1 MQTVQG
7 QTAQYFYT
15 FDKGDLWTHLAHWV
29 PLWSDLLHSQNSGI
43 WSLQSLGSQSN
54 RYFLWIMLG
63 IMGKYTWLAWLP
75 KSLSDPVN
83 TNSIDLGG
91 KWDILDFNIGDRSPT
106 LIPGDG
112 MKRNPER
119 DNFAIL
125 PIASRQAHLIHI
137 RVTVDS
143 VTPYIHRISSAC
155 GRSFV
160 CFCFWPSQQA

>member
-1 MQTVQG
+1 
-7 QTAQYFYT
+7 
-15 FDKGDLWTHLAHWV
+15 
-29 PLWSDLLHSQNSGI
+29 
-43 WSLQSLGSQSN
+43 
-54 RYFLWIMLG
+54 MLG

-91 KWDILDFNIGDRSPT
+91 KWDILDFNIGDRGPT

-160 CFCFWPSQQA
+160 CFCF